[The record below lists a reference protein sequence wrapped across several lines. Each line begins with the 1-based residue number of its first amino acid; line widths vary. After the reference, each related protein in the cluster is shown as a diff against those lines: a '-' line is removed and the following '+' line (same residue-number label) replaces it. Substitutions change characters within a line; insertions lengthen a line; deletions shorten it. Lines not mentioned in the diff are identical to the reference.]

1 MDIHALGRT
10 PREADRLYRRQVE
23 RAWQAMIDHGPSA
36 NLQVRDVI
44 RDSWLRCVH
53 LGIEPKGQKPRA
65 RGVGDSLEALRHA
78 NEELLQASE
87 NTWRVLGDILSQSHS
102 CLLVADASGTLLDVR
117 GSAALVDRAA
127 RDCIAPGYAWS
138 ELSAGTNA
146 VGTALALNAPAEV
159 HSAEHFLSVAKI
171 WSCSAAPVRDAID
184 GSMLGV
190 VDVTSVGEN
199 HQTHC
204 LALAVTAAHQIEQT
218 LHSRE
223 LARAVQLLH
232 WYQTSGGRWSQQ
244 AVVVVDR
251 KGRIVTANDL
261 ARAWFAD
268 CRDCTPLERGRQFL
282 NVVGEPTLADCA
294 AALPP
299 RTRVVG
305 IEPFAGRGSA
315 WEGGLLVLEPVRESK
330 SLARPGLSP
339 RTTPEVADAFVH
351 ITGRNAALVELKRRA
366 ARMARAGAPV
376 LLLGESGAGKEL
388 FARAIHQA
396 SPVAAG
402 PLLAVNCGTLTREL
416 AASELF
422 GYEAGAFT
430 GAAPKGRAGKFEE
443 ADGGTLF
450 LDEIGELPLDVQV
463 GLLRVLQDNVV
474 LRVGGNQERK
484 VKVRIIAAT
493 NRDLEEDVA
502 AGRFRLDLLYRLKVL
517 SLRVPPLRER
527 LDDLPMLIERFVTR
541 LDEAYGL
548 GHKRVSPALLAALE
562 VHAWPGNVRE
572 LHGVVESMYVL
583 SDGDE
588 LTPADLPE
596 GFALPRATEAGALP
610 AEAPRS
616 ISRMARAAIQ
626 AELAANGNNLSE
638 VARRLG
644 ISRSTLYRKIKLYG
658 LNVD

>member
-10 PREADRLYRRQVE
+10 PREADRLYRKQVE
-23 RAWQAMIDHGPSA
+23 RAWQAMVERGPAA
-36 NLQVRDVI
+36 NVQVRDVI
-44 RDSWLRCVH
+44 RDSWARCLQ
-53 LGIEPKGQKPRA
+53 LGIEPVGQRPRD
-65 RGVGDSLEALRHA
+65 RGNGAALEALRHA
-78 NEELLQASE
+78 NEELLEASE
-87 NTWRVLGDILSQSHS
+87 NTWRVLGDILSQSQS
-102 CLLVADASGTLLDVR
+102 CLLVADASGILLDVR
-117 GSAALVDRAA
+117 GSSALLDRAA

-146 VGTALALNAPAEV
+146 VGTAIALNAPAEV

-171 WSCSAAPVRDAID
+171 WSCSAAPVRDVID
-184 GSMLGV
+184 GSMIGV

-232 WYQTSGGRWSQQ
+232 WYQTSGSRWSQQ
-244 AVVVVDR
+244 AVVVIDR

-305 IEPFAGRGSA
+305 IEPFAGRGEA
-315 WEGGLLVLEPVRESK
+315 WEGGLLVLEPVRESRLAGS
-330 SLARPGLSP
+330 SLPARKAPDP
-339 RTTPEVADAFVH
+339 IDAFVH

-376 LLLGESGAGKEL
+376 LLLGESGVGKEL

-527 LDDLPMLIERFVTR
+527 LDDLQMLVDRFVTR
-541 LDEAYGL
+541 LHEAYGL
-548 GHKRVSPALLAALE
+548 GRKRVAPALLAALE
-562 VHAWPGNVRE
+562 AHAWPGNVRE

-583 SDGDE
+583 SDSDE

-596 GFALPRATEAGALP
+596 GFALSRVVEAGALP

-616 ISRMARAAIQ
+616 ISRMARAAIE

-644 ISRSTLYRKIKLYG
+644 ISRSTLYRKIKRYG